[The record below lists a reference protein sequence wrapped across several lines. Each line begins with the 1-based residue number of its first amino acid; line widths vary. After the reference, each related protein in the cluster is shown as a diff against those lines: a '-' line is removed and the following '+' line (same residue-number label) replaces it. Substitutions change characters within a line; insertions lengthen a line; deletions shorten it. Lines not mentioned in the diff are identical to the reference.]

1 MPVFTSGGGQ
11 VGSAQINDG
20 SIVNADINTNAAIA
34 LSKLASLPLSL
45 IHDETFTDTDT
56 TIASATFA
64 AKKYLKVFFYC
75 AGSGAGA
82 QTMTVNNDT
91 GANYDRSFGTDG
103 GAFTEATAQAN
114 ISLNAGNALAFE
126 WMMFD
131 IINIATLPKL
141 IVGDIVQAGAQVYQ
155 QFNVWN
161 NTTDAITSLQF
172 TNGANFASGAR
183 LIIFGAD

>member
-11 VGSAQINDG
+11 VSSAQINDG
-20 SIVNADINTNAAIA
+20 AIVNADINANAAIA

-45 IHDETFTDTDT
+45 IHDETFSDTDT
-56 TIASATFA
+56 TIASAAFTS
-64 AKKYLKVFFYC
+64 KKYLKVFFYC

-82 QTMTVNNDT
+82 QTMTVNSDA

-103 GAFTEATAQAN
+103 GAFTEATAQGN
-114 ISLNAGNALAFE
+114 ISLNGGNAQAFE

-131 IINIATLPKL
+131 IINISTLPKL
-141 IVGDIVQAGAQVYQ
+141 IVGDIVLSGAQVYQ

-172 TNGANFASGAR
+172 QNAANFATGAR
-183 LIIFGAD
+183 LLVFGAD